1 MQQDDESLRDSLL
14 QRHHLRVSAE
24 FVSVTR
30 RQLEAA
36 GSRGTASLEQRVLT
50 VALHTD
56 LAVCGVGGVLTEAA
70 VQESVL
76 RGTHVLQLDQVTDIA
91 NNREDRSKLSDL
103 PSRVLRLRL
112 TDGVASVTAMENR
125 RVSQLSVRTPPGAKL
140 VLTDVPI
147 SRRIL
152 LLSPDNCR
160 LLGGSVKTLCDAQ
173 AALRSADAAIGS
185 VDGRQPPVALQPIA
199 VAAAGAGRPPAQ
211 PLLSLRPP
219 TVGQPPV
226 RPEAA
231 AQDVPMMAVD
241 SNVPGL
247 IDDDIDMSAFL
258 ALESAHLAR
267 ASKPREVIDLA
278 GTHSFDP
285 DFHDVDDLVRIVSQE
300 PDWESGSEDGA
311 RDGKRLRRASN
322 NSSSS
327 SSSSSEKIFPTPPGG
342 ASDDD
347 EDDEIEVTQS
357 ETNANANVDP
367 DRVES
372 VSVSGSVV
380 AVSCID
386 LCDDE

>member
-1 MQQDDESLRDSLL
+1 MQQDDESVRDSLL
-14 QRHHLRVSAE
+14 QRHHLRVSVE

-30 RQLEAA
+30 RQLESA
-36 GSRGTASLEQRVLT
+36 GSRGATAASLEQRLLT

-112 TDGVASVTAMENR
+112 TDGVASVMAMENK

-185 VDGRQPPVALQPIA
+185 VDGRQPSVALQPIA
-199 VAAAGAGRPPAQ
+199 VAAASAPAQ
-211 PLLSLRPP
+211 PLTLRQPI
-219 TVGQPPV
+219 VGQQAPPPPV
-226 RPEAA
+226 RPEAE
-231 AQDVPMMAVD
+231 AQDVPGMAVD
-241 SNVPGL
+241 NNVPGL

-278 GTHSFDP
+278 GSHSFDP

-311 RDGKRLRRASN
+311 RDGKRLRRAS
-322 NSSSS
+322 S

-342 ASDDD
+342 ASDV
-347 EDDEIEVTQS
+347 DDEIEVTQS
-357 ETNANANVDP
+357 ETANVDRDR
-367 DRVES
+367 DRVVE
-372 VSVSGSVV
+372 SVSGSVV